1 LRQAE
6 VAPVQIIFKSINQA
20 KYFVGRCN
28 SFRGLDR
35 QRNAEQHEVGH
46 PLHPIRDHGE
56 SVFDALRISRVDA
69 VVTIMPYMN
78 MEYDIRDLET
88 GEVIL
93 IGNKHVLPRTIPG
106 HDLMANNGN
115 ATAFV
120 DSDNEKW
127 SAAQQGG
134 KLFDD

>member
-1 LRQAE
+1 MH
-6 VAPVQIIFKSINQA
+6 
-20 KYFVGRCN
+20 G
-28 SFRGLDR
+28 
-35 QRNAEQHEVGH
+35 
-46 PLHPIRDHGE
+46 HGE

-88 GEVIL
+88 GEVVL

-106 HDLMANNGN
+106 HELMTNNGN
-115 ATAFV
+115 ATEFV